1 MTQNW
6 QAHPQVPKVISTTS
20 TSTSL
25 SHWPCLRD
33 VKNSCEAILIYNN
46 VKSDLIIY
54 MIHQSMFIS
63 KDESVGLVHRYVNTA
78 KQRHGIKDY
87 DVNMPLIQMVC
98 SGWHIGI
105 LYSWMIY

>member
-1 MTQNW
+1 MDDSEL
-6 QAHPQVPKVISTTS
+6 ASPPPSLKGHS

-25 SHWPCLRD
+25 SCQPCLHD
-33 VKNSCEAILIYNN
+33 VKNSREAILIYND

-63 KDESVGLVHRYVNTA
+63 KDESVGLVHGYVNTA

-87 DVNMPLIQMVC
+87 NVNMPLIQTVC
-98 SGWHIGI
+98 WHIGI
-105 LYSWMIY
+105 LYSWMI